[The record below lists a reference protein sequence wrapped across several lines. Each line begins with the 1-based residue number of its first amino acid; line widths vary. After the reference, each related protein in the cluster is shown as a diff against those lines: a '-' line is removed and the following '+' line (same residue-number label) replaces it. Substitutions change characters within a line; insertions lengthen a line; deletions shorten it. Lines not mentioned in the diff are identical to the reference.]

1 MGAGYIADVER
12 LQTHPSVMR
21 QAPAVNL
28 SSSPLSSQHRTHA
41 PSYHVVTPPPF
52 LQLTTRTFFYGDK
65 EVLVPIVDLANHDN
79 ACQHT
84 HRLEPCDPDLGLKQ
98 RSESLLP
105 PPVPPSFAS
114 GVVVPVEGATPDAD
128 VQSRGVSGVCLV
140 WRAESPV
147 AMGMEVCNNYGLL
160 LQDNALLQ
168 YGYMQVCVGCGRVGG
183 CLMCSQVCWCV
194 DTESTWVHA
203 SSLALSC

>member
-1 MGAGYIADVER
+1 
-12 LQTHPSVMR
+12 
-21 QAPAVNL
+21 
-28 SSSPLSSQHRTHA
+28 
-41 PSYHVVTPPPF
+41 
-52 LQLTTRTFFYGDK
+52 LTTRTFFYGDK

-160 LQDNALLQ
+160 LQDNSMLQYGYLQVSGLPFLLPGGEWVGGWNARFSSGVAVLVEGAAPDDAVRSRGVSGVCLVWRAESPVAMGMEVCNNYSLLLQDNALLQ
-168 YGYMQVCVGCGRVGG
+168 YGYLQVR
-183 CLMCSQVCWCV
+183 L
-194 DTESTWVHA
+194 
-203 SSLALSC
+203 